1 MNKDK
6 KSEAQLQLE
15 AYRKT
20 RIAYLSEEDLDM
32 DFSSCDAPPSDDSFF
47 DDQNNVATI
56 KKETEKK

>member
-20 RIAYLSEEDLDM
+20 GIAYLSEEDLDM

-47 DDQNNVATI
+47 DDQHDVPA

>member
-1 MNKDK
+1 M
-6 KSEAQLQLE
+6 Q

-20 RIAYLSEEDLDM
+20 GIAYLSDEDLDM

>member
-20 RIAYLSEEDLDM
+20 GIAYLSEEDLDM
-32 DFSSCDAPPSDDSFF
+32 DF
-47 DDQNNVATI
+47 
-56 KKETEKK
+56 